1 MLQWLAATVLL
12 SGIASGLDTQERE
25 PAVGIGPE
33 PSPTP
38 ISWEFDLQYVPPRRI
53 EVQPSGAAERQ
64 QYWYMLYTVTNTSDT
79 TQHFYPTFELVTR
92 DLQVIGTDIGISP
105 LVFEAIKERHRIT
118 HKYLVHPTKAIG
130 DLRTG
135 ADYARES
142 VAIWRAD
149 DIRGSEF
156 TIYVAGLSGEARVL
170 RNPAYDPD
178 GPETKTVVGDDGRER
193 EVTINPKYFTLRKT
207 LQLRYTLP
215 ASERARGQIEP
226 RLEEARWI
234 MR

>member
-1 MLQWLAATVLL
+1 MLQWLAAAVLF
-12 SGIASGLDTQERE
+12 SGFTAGADAQERM
-25 PAVGIGPE
+25 PPVGIGPE
-33 PSPTP
+33 PSPVP
-38 ISWEFDLQYVPPRRI
+38 ISWEFDFQYVPPRRI
-53 EVQPSGAAERQ
+53 VVQPAGAAKPQ
-64 QYWYMLYTVTNTSDT
+64 VYWYMLYTVTNTSDT
-79 TQHFYPTFELVTR
+79 TQYFYPTFELVTE
-92 DLQVIGTDIGISP
+92 DLRVIDTDVGISP
-105 LVFEAIKERHRIT
+105 LVFEAIRERHRIT
-118 HKYLVHPTKAIG
+118 HKYLVPPTKAIG

-142 VAIWRAD
+142 VAIWRAE
-149 DIRGSEF
+149 DISLAEF

-178 GPETKTVVGDDGRER
+178 QPETRIIVGADGRER
-193 EVTINPKYFTLRKT
+193 EVTVNPRYFTLRKT

-215 ASERARGQIEP
+215 ASEEARAQVEP

>member
-1 MLQWLAATVLL
+1 
-12 SGIASGLDTQERE
+12 
-25 PAVGIGPE
+25 
-33 PSPTP
+33 
-38 ISWEFDLQYVPPRRI
+38 
-53 EVQPSGAAERQ
+53 
-64 QYWYMLYTVTNTSDT
+64 MLYTVTNTSDT
-79 TQHFYPTFELVTR
+79 TQYFYPTFELVTE
-92 DLQVIGTDIGISP
+92 DLRVIDTDVGISP
-105 LVFEAIKERHRIT
+105 LVFEAIRERHRIT
-118 HKYLVHPTKAIG
+118 HKYLVPPTKAIG

-142 VAIWRAD
+142 VAIWRAE
-149 DIRGSEF
+149 DISLAEF

-178 GPETKTVVGDDGRER
+178 QPETKAVVGADGRER
-193 EVTINPKYFTLRKT
+193 EVTVNPRYFTLRKT

-215 ASERARGQIEP
+215 ASEEARAQVEP